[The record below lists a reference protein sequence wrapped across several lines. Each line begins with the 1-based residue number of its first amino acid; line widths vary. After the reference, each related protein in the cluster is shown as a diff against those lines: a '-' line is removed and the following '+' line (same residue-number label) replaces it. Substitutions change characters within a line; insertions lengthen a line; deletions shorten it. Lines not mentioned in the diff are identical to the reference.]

1 MVTSTQ
7 TSLVPY
13 RTGYDIIIPRGPE
26 PVHAVKTRDKALFT
40 TRATP
45 YIHRR
50 AYAYTAPKTD
60 FGNVYSATG
69 APAALATDTVGRI
82 IDIHA

>member
-1 MVTSTQ
+1 MVTSIQ
-7 TSLVPY
+7 NSLVPY

-26 PVHAVKTRDKALFT
+26 PVRAVTRDTPHFNART
-40 TRATP
+40 TP

-50 AYAYTAPKTD
+50 TYAYTAPKTD
-60 FGNVYSATG
+60 FGCVYSASG